1 MYCSEV
7 TQTLSPPRRHARPHR
22 RAFTLVELMVVIVL
36 IGLLAGAVTLGVRS
50 YLVAGKQNVARME
63 IAKIAQAL
71 DTYYTAFDHYPTNEE
86 GIAALAEPS
95 EKFVEGLLREVP
107 RDPWGR
113 PYQYNQP
120 GRQAAYEV
128 ICFGA
133 DGREGGSGADR
144 DISSADLS
152 STEAAST

>member
-1 MYCSEV
+1 MCSSCSSW
-7 TQTLSPPRRHARPHR
+7 QRRSPGRPAR

-50 YLVAGKQNVARME
+50 YLIAGKQNVAKME
-63 IAKIAQAL
+63 IAKVCQAL
-71 DTYYTAFDHYPTNEE
+71 DTYYTAFDRYPTNEE

-95 EKFVEGLLREVP
+95 EKFVEGLLRELP

-133 DGREGGSGADR
+133 DGREGGTGADR
-144 DISSADLS
+144 DISSADLG
-152 STEAAST
+152 AAENKSP